1 MAYLEQCC
9 YGEGCY
15 ATVSIRYKIFQIH
28 IARGHCFRMEH
39 GDLGMG
45 QNRTGIEI
53 PSNNTH
59 NIIYTLFS
67 VFTAAKRT
75 VGLADVKN
83 ICKTDQKTEIII
95 MNLMKERVNCYLL
108 SPDTAGC
115 NSLAV
120 MFFK

>member
-1 MAYLEQCC
+1 
-9 YGEGCY
+9 
-15 ATVSIRYKIFQIH
+15 
-28 IARGHCFRMEH
+28 
-39 GDLGMG
+39 MG
-45 QNRTGIEI
+45 QDRTGIEI

-83 ICKTDQKTEIII
+83 ICKTEENRNNI